1 MFLRCISHMSCNF
14 FRLKMDYEIH
24 ENSHQ
29 NSFLKI
35 LEDVSA
41 ADPNIFTVV
50 TPWWQAHKNLPAP
63 KLRIFSN
70 LLFHM
75 LKALID
81 KVVFPSS
88 LVSLS
93 TYWYPF
99 ILLRNNTRLW
109 WLVQECIRDRAL
121 LGLLSWPL

>member
-35 LEDVSA
+35 LEDVSS

-50 TPWWQAHKNLPAP
+50 TPWWQAHK
-63 KLRIFSN
+63 IFSN
-70 LLFHM
+70 F
-75 LKALID
+75 I
-81 KVVFPSS
+81 VSYVES
-88 LVSLS
+88 LN
-93 TYWYPF
+93 
-99 ILLRNNTRLW
+99 R
-109 WLVQECIRDRAL
+109 
-121 LGLLSWPL
+121 

>member
-1 MFLRCISHMSCNF
+1 MFFRCIFHMSCNF

-70 LLFHM
+70 
-75 LKALID
+75 
-81 KVVFPSS
+81 
-88 LVSLS
+88 
-93 TYWYPF
+93 F
-99 ILLRNNTRLW
+99 I
-109 WLVQECIRDRAL
+109 V
-121 LGLLSWPL
+121 

>member
-1 MFLRCISHMSCNF
+1 MFLWCTSHMSCNF

-63 KLRIFSN
+63 KFFLI
-70 LLFHM
+70 LLFNKW
-75 LKALID
+75 KALID

-93 TYWYPF
+93 TYWCLF
-99 ILLRNNTRLW
+99 ILLRSNTRLW
-109 WLVQECIRDRAL
+109 
-121 LGLLSWPL
+121 